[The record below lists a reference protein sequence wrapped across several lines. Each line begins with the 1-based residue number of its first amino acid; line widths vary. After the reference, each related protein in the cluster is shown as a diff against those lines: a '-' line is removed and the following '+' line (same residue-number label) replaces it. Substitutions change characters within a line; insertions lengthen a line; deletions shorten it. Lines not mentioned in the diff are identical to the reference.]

1 MKVILAGGG
10 TGGHIFPAIS
20 IAEEIERRSEKNKVL
35 FVGTKTGL
43 EKEIVP
49 KNGFEIQFVN
59 SKGIIGKGTLHK
71 LRAIFSVLTSI
82 ISSFKILRN
91 FKPDIVIGVGGY
103 VSGPTVLAAYLNRI
117 PSAICEQNFIPGFTN
132 KVLSKFVKKIFIS
145 FDDGKKFFPQ
155 KKVVVTGNPV
165 RTDLVDTIV
174 FKSDRKTD
182 ALGIFIMGGSQGA
195 KKLNNVVPES
205 LKKVG
210 IKNMLVVHQTGEKD
224 KLFVKKKYKD
234 LEIKAEVK
242 SFIDNIKEVYL
253 KSDLVI
259 SRAGASTIS
268 ELSIMGKPSILIP
281 YPYATYNHQLF
292 NAKFME
298 KQGASILIEEKE
310 LNSVTLA
317 EKISQITKKNSLNKM
332 SEAAKK
338 IGKPEAVKNIV
349 DELASMIKK

>member
-20 IAEEIERRSEKNKVL
+20 IAEEIERRSEKNEVL

-43 EKEIVP
+43 EKDIVP
-49 KNGFEIQFVN
+49 RNGFEIQYVN
-59 SKGIIGKGTLHK
+59 SKGIIGKGVLYK
-71 LRAIFSVLTSI
+71 LKAIFSVLTSI

-91 FKPDIVIGVGGY
+91 FKPDIVVGVGGY
-103 VSGPTVLAAYLNRI
+103 VSGPTVLAAYLNQI
-117 PSAICEQNFIPGFTN
+117 PTAICEQNFIPGFTN

-155 KKVVVTGNPV
+155 NKVVVTGNPV
-165 RTDLVDTIV
+165 RTDLVDA
-174 FKSDRKTD
+174 TD
-182 ALGIFIMGGSQGA
+182 LNFDKETDDLVIFIMGGSQGA

-205 LKKVG
+205 LKNVG
-210 IKNMLVVHQTGEKD
+210 TKNMLVIHQTGEND
-224 KLFVKKKYKD
+224 KSAVKKRYED
-234 LEIKAEVK
+234 LEIQAEVK

-281 YPYATYNHQLF
+281 YPYATHNHQLF
-292 NAKFME
+292 NAKYME
-298 KQGASILIEEKE
+298 EHGASVLIEENE
-310 LNSVTLA
+310 LNSETLA
-317 EKISQITKKNSLNKM
+317 KKISQVTKKDSLKKM

-338 IGKPEAVKNIV
+338 VGKPEAVKNIV
-349 DELASMIKK
+349 DELTLMIKK